1 MCMMFSFVYA
11 KALFI
16 PQFLLLWEKKK
27 DYLNTLDRIEEAEN
41 CLGGYYSKIT
51 KCTRPVW
58 YKCCHWGVQAW
69 WFHLPGI
76 QVQLAGET
84 GQGNH
89 RGPPP
94 CRTPPVT
101 SKKYFHSFMIFGA
114 DRQTVLSP
122 LGRRVNSISAG
133 HETLPSCSTQVLKAF
148 TFRLLGWLFFVSL
161 HVLYICNPHH
171 AFSFFSRGKV
181 KAVSFFLPM
190 DMSSYAENQ
199 GSLKSPQNQ
208 STKQL
213 TTITGKDMWAGEF
226 LKAHWILR

>member
-1 MCMMFSFVYA
+1 MLKHYLYHNFH
-11 KALFI
+11 LFE
-16 PQFLLLWEKKK
+16 EKKK
-27 DYLNTLDRIEEAEN
+27 DYLNTLGRIGEAEN
-41 CLGGYYSKIT
+41 CFGGYYSKIT
-51 KCTRPVW
+51 KCIRPVW

-69 WFHLPGI
+69 WFHPPGI
-76 QVQLAGET
+76 QVQSAGET

-94 CRTPPVT
+94 CRTPPAT
-101 SKKYFHSFMIFGA
+101 SKECFRSFVIFGA
-114 DRQTVLSP
+114 DKQTVLGP
-122 LGRRVNSISAG
+122 LGRCVNSVSAG
-133 HETLPSCSTQVLKAF
+133 HEILPSCNTQVLKAF
-148 TFRLLGWLFFVSL
+148 TFHLLGWLFLVSL
-161 HVLYICNPHH
+161 HVLCICNPHD

-213 TTITGKDMWAGEF
+213 TTITEKDMWAGEF
-226 LKAHWILR
+226 LKARWILR